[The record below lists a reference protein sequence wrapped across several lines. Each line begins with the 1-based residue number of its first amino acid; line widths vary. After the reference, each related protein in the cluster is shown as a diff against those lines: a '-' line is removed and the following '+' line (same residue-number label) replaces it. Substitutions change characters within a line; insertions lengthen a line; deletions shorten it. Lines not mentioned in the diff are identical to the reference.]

1 MVIEMN
7 KDIEK
12 YQESVVWGLTVKQ
25 LLFSALSL
33 LAGGSIVLLAYQTVG
48 LTMAAYLAIP
58 VAAPIALGGFYSYHG
73 MNFYEVTRR
82 RICQLFFNR
91 TLLYRSPERNET
103 ERWKKKKW
111 QKRKR
116 RGEA

>member
-33 LAGGSIVLLAYQTVG
+33 LAGGGIVLLTYQTVG
-48 LTMAAYLAIP
+48 NPSSRADCAGRFL
-58 VAAPIALGGFYSYHG
+58 
-73 MNFYEVTRR
+73 
-82 RICQLFFNR
+82 
-91 TLLYRSPERNET
+91 
-103 ERWKKKKW
+103 
-111 QKRKR
+111 
-116 RGEA
+116 